1 MSSSLA
7 GGKPW
12 NLVRRV
18 TQRHLTGHFHSTEG
32 FVHQK
37 FATSFVLHDMFI
49 FFRGSGIF
57 LLLLQQD
64 INCTLFFRGDE
75 FSLCSTP
82 KQ

>member
-12 NLVRRV
+12 NLIRGV
-18 TQRHLTGHFHSTEG
+18 TQRHLTSHFHSTEV
-32 FVHQK
+32 FVQK
-37 FATSFVLHDMFI
+37 YATSFVLHDMCI
-49 FFRGSGIF
+49 FFRGSSIF
-57 LLLLQQD
+57 LLILQQD
-64 INCTLFFRGDE
+64 INCTLFFRSDE